1 MNRFCKILFN
11 GFDLRPR
18 NKIGTFSMGSF
29 SYGWMMDEGVGLVVG
44 YSKGI
49 EPGSYL
55 CEERPDGLDLM
66 HNDGAK
72 VTAKEAK
79 DMAKMARLIVSN
91 QERLHQYF
99 DTLSEDQRKRYQENK
114 NHLYKLPVRKDFIE
128 KVKNFADWAEKSG
141 GFKVC

>member
-1 MNRFCKILFN
+1 M

-55 CEERPDGLDLM
+55 SFP
-66 HNDGAK
+66 
-72 VTAKEAK
+72 
-79 DMAKMARLIVSN
+79 VS
-91 QERLHQYF
+91 
-99 DTLSEDQRKRYQENK
+99 SQRNI
-114 NHLYKLPVRKDFIE
+114 NVL
-128 KVKNFADWAEKSG
+128 
-141 GFKVC
+141 C